1 MSYTIVLAE
10 DQSLIRDSL
19 KSLLSSHGDLEIC
32 ATAGDGNQALE
43 LCRSLRPDI
52 ALLDIRMPGMNGLEV
67 AAALRKEGLPCRI
80 VLLTTF
86 EEGEVFSEAIAL
98 GVEGIF
104 LKDIDPEIFAQ
115 SLRII
120 ARGLLVYHPVL
131 KKQLSVHGPEKK
143 RNSLAEGFGLTER
156 DLMLIRLI
164 AEGLGNKGIAD
175 RMGSSEGTVKNR
187 VSSVLGKMGLEDRTQ
202 IAVYAIRNGLIK
214 DLD

>member
-1 MSYTIVLAE
+1 MTYSIVLAE
-10 DQSLIRDSL
+10 DQNLIRDSL
-19 KSLLSSHGDLEIC
+19 KSLLSSHGDLEIL
-32 ATAGDGNQALE
+32 AAAVDGREALDY
-43 LCRSLRPDI
+43 CRKLRPDI

-67 AAALRKEGLPCRI
+67 AAAIRKEELPCRI

-86 EEGEVFSEAIAL
+86 EEGEVFSEALAL

-104 LKDIDPEIFAQ
+104 LKDIDPDVFAQ

-120 ARGLLVYHPVL
+120 GRGLLVYHPVL
-131 KKQLSVHGPEKK
+131 KKQLAGGGPKK
-143 RNSLAEGFGLTER
+143 KLNSLAEGFGLTER
-156 DLMLIRLI
+156 DLTLIRLI

-175 RMGSSEGTVKNR
+175 RLGSSEGTVKNR

-202 IAVYAIRNGLIK
+202 IAVYAIRNGLIE

>member
-1 MSYTIVLAE
+1 MSYSIVLAE

-19 KSLLSSHGDLEIC
+19 KSLLSSQGDLEIC
-32 ATAGDGNQALE
+32 ATAGDGNEALE
-43 LCRSLRPDI
+43 LCRRLQPDI
-52 ALLDIRMPGMNGLEV
+52 ALLDIRMPGMTGLEV
-67 AAALRKEGLPCRI
+67 AAALRREGLLCRI

-86 EEGEVFSEAIAL
+86 EEGEVFSEALAL

-120 ARGLLVYHPVL
+120 GQGLIVYHPVL
-131 KKQLSVHGPEKK
+131 KKQLSGGSPEKK

-156 DLMLIRLI
+156 DLTLIRLI

-175 RMGSSEGTVKNR
+175 RLGSSEGTVKNR

-202 IAVYAIRNGLIK
+202 IAVYAIRNGLIE

>member
-1 MSYTIVLAE
+1 MTYSIVLAQ

-19 KSLLSSHGDLEIC
+19 KSLLSIQEDLEIC
-32 ATAGDGNQALE
+32 ATAGDGTEALA
-43 LCRSLRPDI
+43 LCRSCRPDI

-67 AAALRKEGLPCRI
+67 AAAIREEDLPCRI

-86 EEGEVFSEAIAL
+86 EEGEVFSQAL
-98 GVEGIF
+98 TIGVEGIF
-104 LKDIDPEIFAQ
+104 LKDIELEMFAQ
-115 SLRII
+115 SLRLI

-131 KKQLSVHGPEKK
+131 RKQFSEYDPEKK
-143 RNSLAEGFGLTER
+143 RNSLAENFGLTER

-175 RMGSSEGTVKNR
+175 RLDSSEGTIKNR
-187 VSSVLGKMGLEDRTQ
+187 VSSVLGKMGLQDRTQ

>member
-1 MSYTIVLAE
+1 MSYSIVLAE

-19 KSLLSSHGDLEIC
+19 KSLLSSHEDLEIS
-32 ATAGDGNQALE
+32 ATAGDGIEALD

-67 AAALRKEGLPCRI
+67 AAAIRKEELPCRI

-86 EEGEVFSEAIAL
+86 EEGEVFSEALAL

-104 LKDIDPEIFAQ
+104 LKDIDPDIFAQ

-120 ARGLLVYHPVL
+120 AGGLLVYHPVL
-131 KKQLSVHGPEKK
+131 KKQLSAHGPEKK
-143 RNSLAEGFGLTER
+143 QNGLAKEFGLTER

-164 AEGLGNKGIAD
+164 AEGLGNKRIAD
-175 RMGSSEGTVKNR
+175 RLGSSEGTVKNR

-202 IAVYAIRNGLIK
+202 IAVYAIRNGLIE

>member
-1 MSYTIVLAE
+1 VSYSIVLAE

-19 KSLLSSHGDLEIC
+19 KSLLSSQGDLEIC
-32 ATAGDGNQALE
+32 ATAGDGIEALE

-67 AAALRKEGLPCRI
+67 AAAIRGEDLPCRI

-86 EEGEVFSEAIAL
+86 EEGTVFSDALAL

-104 LKDIDPEIFAQ
+104 LKDIDPDIFAQ

-131 KKQLSVHGPEKK
+131 KKQLSGDGPGKK
-143 RNSLAEGFGLTER
+143 RNSLAEGYGLTER
-156 DLMLIRLI
+156 DLSLIRLI

-175 RMGSSEGTVKNR
+175 RLGSSEGTVKNR

-202 IAVYAIRNGLIK
+202 IAVYAIRNGLIE

>member
-1 MSYTIVLAE
+1 MSYSIVLAE

-19 KSLLSSHGDLEIC
+19 KSLLSIQGDLKIL
-32 ATAGDGNQALE
+32 ATAKDGIEALE
-43 LCRSLRPDI
+43 QCRSLRPDI
-52 ALLDIRMPGMNGLEV
+52 ALLDIRMPELTGLEV
-67 AAALRKEGLPCRI
+67 TAAIREEGLGCRI

-86 EEGEVFSEAIAL
+86 EEDEVFSRALAL

-104 LKDIDPEIFAQ
+104 LKDIDPELFAQ
-115 SLRII
+115 SLRLI
-120 ARGLLVYHPVL
+120 AGGLLVYHPVVGT
-131 KKQLSVHGPEKK
+131 QLSDSRQVQ
-143 RNSLAEGFGLTER
+143 RQNRLAEQFGLTER

-175 RMGSSEGTVKNR
+175 RLGSSEGTVKNR

-202 IAVYAIRNGLIK
+202 IAVYAIRNGLID

>member
-1 MSYTIVLAE
+1 MLAE

-19 KSLLSSHGDLEIC
+19 KSLLSSQDDLEIL
-32 ATAGDGNQALE
+32 ATAGDGTEALE
-43 LCRSLRPDI
+43 LCRSLRPNI

-67 AAALRKEGLPCRI
+67 AAAIRREDLPCRI

-86 EEGEVFSEAIAL
+86 EEETVFSDALAL

-104 LKDIDPEIFAQ
+104 LKDIEPDIFAQ

-120 ARGLLVYHPVL
+120 ARGLIVYHPVL
-131 KKQLSVHGPEKK
+131 KKQLSRGGAKKK
-143 RNSLAEGFGLTER
+143 RNSLAEGYGLTER
-156 DLMLIRLI
+156 DLNLIRLI

-175 RMGSSEGTVKNR
+175 RLGTSEGTVKNR
-187 VSSVLGKMGLEDRTQ
+187 VSSILGKMGLEDRTQ
-202 IAVYAIRNGLIK
+202 IAVYAIRNGLIE